1 MSLEHL
7 QEFLKFTLDLDFFY
21 KIEKNLLSNN
31 TLSQLPIFLHLG
43 KSIQSRKN
51 MRAYGSGNLVVEGRE
66 KNMKYE
72 MVLDVNVQERKKVR
86 EWLG

>member
-1 MSLEHL
+1 
-7 QEFLKFTLDLDFFY
+7 
-21 KIEKNLLSNN
+21 
-31 TLSQLPIFLHLG
+31 
-43 KSIQSRKN
+43 